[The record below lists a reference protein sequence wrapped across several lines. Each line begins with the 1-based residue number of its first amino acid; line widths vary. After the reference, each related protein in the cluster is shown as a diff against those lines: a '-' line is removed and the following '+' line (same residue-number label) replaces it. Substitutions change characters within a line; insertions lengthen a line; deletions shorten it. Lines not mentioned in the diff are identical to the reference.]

1 MISKEVN
8 QEISSLVRT
17 FDIKYGKAVAPFIP
31 WLLENLKKLGKRT
44 IKQII
49 DKGWSKFDIEPKI
62 ANSVVDNAVE
72 GAIIKA
78 KSKDPEAIIDE
89 RALKSAIVNVAWASD
104 KVDLRNRNRRA
115 DTKTRRYMAN
125 AIKVDLE
132 YTANYDNNLKKINAH
147 IRSSGEVDEQFLRK
161 RVRRMTQDIRSLG
174 FTKDYEKDLRALE
187 LEIKDLSEM
196 NYPSSETKRAY
207 QRFIKSVRGKNLESF
222 EKSVENMVKTK
233 ARYISRRIARTETA
247 RAQIDTFLAM
257 SKDDQD
263 VTAYRW
269 RLDAS
274 HKINDECDLYAQAD
288 FGLGKGVFPKNKI
301 PPIPSHANC
310 ICYLTEVIEDD
321 LDLNNFSF
329 VEGGNTFLK
338 KQPSKIQNQI
348 LKSKDNGKA
357 FRDGG
362 NWIDKMKIMGDK
374 PRTESIKSRF
384 DKAIESKYIK

>member
-1 MISKEVN
+1 MLNKSVN

-31 WLLENLKKLGKRT
+31 WLLDNLKKLGKRT

-62 ANSVVDNAVE
+62 ANSVIDNAIE

-78 KSKDPEAIIDE
+78 KSKDPDVIIDE

-104 KVDLRNRNRRA
+104 QIDLKNRNRRA

-125 AIKVDLE
+125 AIKVNLE
-132 YTANYDNNLKKINAH
+132 YTANYNDNIKKINAH
-147 IRSSGEVDEQFLRK
+147 IRSSGQVDEQFLRK

-187 LEIKDLSEM
+187 LEIKDLAEM

-247 RAQIDTFLAM
+247 RSQLDTFLAM
-257 SKDDQD
+257 SQFDED

-274 HKINDECDLYAQAD
+274 HNITDICDVHAKSD
-288 FGLGKGVFPKNKI
+288 MGLGVGVYPKNQL
-301 PPIPSHANC
+301 PPIPAHPHC
-310 ICYLTEVIEDD
+310 ICYLTEVIDDD
-321 LDLNNFSF
+321 LDLRNFSYTS
-329 VEGGNTFLK
+329 GGNTFLK
-338 KQPSKIQNQI
+338 KLPAKKQNEI
-348 LKSKDNGKA
+348 LGSRERGEA
-357 FRDGG
+357 FRKGE
-362 NWIDKMKIMGDK
+362 NWNKAINME
-374 PRTESIKSRF
+374 TELSTIQSRF
-384 DKAIESKYIK
+384 DKAIKSKFI

>member
-1 MISKEVN
+1 MLNKSVN

-31 WLLENLKKLGKRT
+31 WLLDNLKKLGKRT

-62 ANSVVDNAVE
+62 ANSVIDNAIE

-78 KSKDPEAIIDE
+78 KSKDPDVIIDE

-104 KVDLRNRNRRA
+104 QIDLKNRNRRA

-132 YTANYDNNLKKINAH
+132 YTANYDQNLKKINAH
-147 IRSSGEVDEQFLRK
+147 IRSSGQVDEQFLRK

-187 LEIKDLSEM
+187 LEIKDLAEM

-247 RAQIDTFLAM
+247 RSQLDTFLAM
-257 SKDDQD
+257 SQFDED

-274 HKINDECDLYAQAD
+274 HNITDICDVHAKSD
-288 FGLGKGVFPKNKI
+288 MGLGVGVYPKNQL
-301 PPIPSHANC
+301 PPIPAHPHC
-310 ICYLTEVIEDD
+310 ICYLTEVINDD
-321 LDLNNFSF
+321 LDLRNFSYTS
-329 VEGGNTFLK
+329 GGNTFLNKLPAK
-338 KQPSKIQNQI
+338 KQNEI
-348 LKSKDNGKA
+348 LGSSERGEA
-357 FRDGG
+357 FRKGE
-362 NWIDKMKIMGDK
+362 NWNKAINME
-374 PRTESIKSRF
+374 TELSTIQSRF
-384 DKAIESKYIK
+384 DKAIKSKFI

>member
-17 FDIKYGKAVAPFIP
+17 FDIKYGKAVSPFIP
-31 WLLENLKKLGKRT
+31 WLLDNLKKLGKRT
-44 IKQII
+44 IKQVI

-89 RALKSAIVNVAWASD
+89 RALRGAINDVAWASD
-104 KVDLRNRNRRA
+104 QVDLRNRNRRA
-115 DTKTRRYMAN
+115 DTSTRRYMAK
-125 AIKVDLE
+125 AIKIDLE
-132 YTANYDNNLKKINAH
+132 YTANYDQNLKKINAH
-147 IRSSGEVDEQFLRK
+147 ITSSGQVDEKFLRQ

-187 LEIKDLSEM
+187 LEIKDLAEM

-247 RAQIDTFLAM
+247 RSQLDTFLAM
-257 SKDDQD
+257 SQFDED

-274 HKINDECDLYAQAD
+274 HNITDICDIHAKSD
-288 FGLGKGVFPKNKI
+288 MGLGVGVYPKNQL
-301 PPIPSHANC
+301 PPIPAHPHC
-310 ICYLTEVIEDD
+310 ICYLTEVIDDD
-321 LDLNNFSF
+321 LDLRDFSYTS
-329 VEGGNTFLK
+329 GGNTFLNKLPAK
-338 KQPSKIQNQI
+338 KQNEVLGSRER
-348 LKSKDNGKA
+348 GEA
-357 FRDGG
+357 FRKGE
-362 NWIDKMKIMGDK
+362 NWNKAINME
-374 PRTESIKSRF
+374 TELSTIQSRF
-384 DKAIESKYIK
+384 DKAIKSKYV

>member
-1 MISKEVN
+1 MLNKSVN

-31 WLLENLKKLGKRT
+31 WLLDNLKKLGKRT

-49 DKGWSKFDIEPKI
+49 DKGWIKFDVESKI
-62 ANSVVDNAVE
+62 SDSVVDNAIE

-78 KSKDPEAIIDE
+78 KSKDPDVIIDE

-104 KVDLRNRNRRA
+104 QIDLKNRNRRA

-125 AIKVDLE
+125 AIKVNLE
-132 YTANYDNNLKKINAH
+132 YTANYNDNIKKINAH
-147 IRSSGEVDEQFLRK
+147 IRSSGQVDEQFLRK

-187 LEIKDLSEM
+187 LEIKDLAEM

-247 RAQIDTFLAM
+247 RSQLDTFLAM
-257 SKDDQD
+257 SQFDED

-274 HKINDECDLYAQAD
+274 HKITDICDVHAKSD
-288 FGLGKGVFPKNKI
+288 MGLGVGVYPKNQL
-301 PPIPSHANC
+301 PPIPAHPHC

-321 LDLNNFSF
+321 LDLRNFSYTS
-329 VEGGNTFLK
+329 GGNTFLNKLPAK
-338 KQPSKIQNQI
+338 KQNEVLGSKAR
-348 LKSKDNGKA
+348 GEA
-357 FRDGG
+357 FRKGE
-362 NWIDKMKIMGDK
+362 NWNKAINME
-374 PRTESIKSRF
+374 TELSTIQSRF
-384 DKAIESKYIK
+384 DKAIKSKFI